1 MAFLLIFRILL
12 MQQNKILKDFK
23 KLHHLYFDG
32 EVFVAF
38 DTETTTLSSKTGN
51 IIEIGAVSFD
61 KNGIISTWNSLFYP
75 GYHIPQEVTDL
86 THITDEMVFNSPK
99 IESKLQEFMQFIDN
113 HILIAHNAMFDLKFL
128 NKELINSKMK
138 GSTNKV
144 IDTLMYSRWAYPT
157 LPKHKLSFLADYFN
171 FDKGQSHRA
180 TDDALTCMQ
189 LFIKIVKSQN
199 LQPSLF

>member
-1 MAFLLIFRILL
+1 
-12 MQQNKILKDFK
+12 MQQNRILKDFK

-38 DTETTTLSSKTGN
+38 DTETTSLSSKTGN

-61 KNGIISTWNSLFYP
+61 KNGIISTWNSLFNP
-75 GYHIPQEVTDL
+75 GYHIPPEITNL

-99 IESKLQEFMQFIDN
+99 IESKLQNFMQFIDN

-128 NKELINSKMK
+128 NKELRNSGMK
-138 GSTNKV
+138 ESSNKV
-144 IDTLMYSRWAYPT
+144 IDTLMYSKWAYPT
-157 LPKHKLSFLADYFN
+157 LPKHKLNFLADYFN

-180 TDDALTCMQ
+180 TDDAFTCMQ
-189 LFIKIVKSQN
+189 LFIKITKSQDT
-199 LQPSLF
+199 QITLF